1 MKGPI
6 VEHVAIRARDFRV
19 VSEFLQEH
27 DGHGDH
33 ADRPQEGGDNLKQVW
48 IGNIQL
54 QRDETYDPAKA
65 STGQMTHIGLVA
77 ENVEALLERV
87 YAVDGVTQA
96 EGKPRNWFELPDG
109 PIIEV
114 NEA

>member
-6 VEHVAIRARDFRV
+6 VEHVAIRARDF
-19 VSEFLQEH
+19 EWYLNFFKNTMGMEITLT
-27 DGHGDH
+27 D
-33 ADRPQEGGDNLKQVW
+33 PKEGGDNLKQVW

-96 EGKPRNWFELPDG
+96 EGKPRNWFEVPDG

>member
-6 VEHVAIRARDFRV
+6 VEHVAIRARDF
-19 VSEFLQEH
+19 EWYLNFFKNTMGMEITLT
-27 DGHGDH
+27 D
-33 ADRPQEGGDNLKQVW
+33 PKEGGDNLKQVW

-77 ENVEALLERV
+77 EKCRSPVGARV
-87 YAVDGVTQA
+87 CRGWRDA
-96 EGKPRNWFELPDG
+96 EPRNWVARRP
-109 PIIEV
+109 EV